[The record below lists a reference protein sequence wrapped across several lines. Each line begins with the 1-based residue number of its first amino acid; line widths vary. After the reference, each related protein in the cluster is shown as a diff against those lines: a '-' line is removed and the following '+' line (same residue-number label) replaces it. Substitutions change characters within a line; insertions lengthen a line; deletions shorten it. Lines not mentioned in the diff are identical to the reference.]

1 MLLMLVALAGLVGAS
16 FFSTRGGESS
26 PEESATNEALSSAM
40 ALGSLEAEAELQR
53 RSEELE
59 EEQEG
64 KGAAGERELRGGED
78 RLDRIDDLGWRAFN
92 EQFRKTPFDKGI
104 DKLPLR
110 RPPLHVEQWVTDL
123 PPDKLRNEAAR
134 ERFYRMSDR
143 ARAAAVRKFYRS
155 GPKKLYARVDEDR
168 WYRMS
173 EQERAAAVRDFYRDA
188 EKIFKQKGI
197 RDFVLVV
204 TPRTETTE
212 QLPPLAIGRNGS
224 ASLTPLGRTRPKPGI

>member
-1 MLLMLVALAGLVGAS
+1 MMLAFAGVVGV
-16 FFSTRGGESS
+16 FLLTREGEYS
-26 PEESATNEALSSAM
+26 PEESATKEALSSAM

-59 EEQEG
+59 EEQAPT
-64 KGAAGERELRGGED
+64 GAAGERELRRGED
-78 RLDRIDDLGWRAFN
+78 RGDRIDDLGWRAFN

-123 PPDKLRNEAAR
+123 PPDKLPNEAAR
-134 ERFYRMSDR
+134 GRFYRKSDR
-143 ARAAAVRKFYRS
+143 ARADAVRKFYRS
-155 GPKKLYARVDEDR
+155 GPKKLYARVNEDR

-173 EQERAAAVRDFYRDA
+173 EQERAAAVRDFYREA